1 MPSPASHDRFV
12 AGLLLFPD
20 MTQLDMTGP
29 YEVFARLP
37 GTELHLLWKSV
48 APVRTDRG
56 LTMLPTTAF
65 ADCPRLDLVCVP
77 GGPGVA
83 ALMEDAETLGFLRG
97 QAETCRYVTSVCT
110 GSLVLGAAGL
120 LRGYRATCHW
130 ASLDQLSLLGAV
142 PVAER
147 VVIDRNRIT
156 GAGVTSGIDFALTV
170 AAELR
175 GADSAREIQL
185 GIEYDPAPPFAAGS
199 PRVAAPDV
207 VERQRARMAP
217 MLEKRL
223 ATTRRAARALGL
235 G

>member
-1 MPSPASHDRFV
+1 MPTPPASDRFV
-12 AGLLLFPD
+12 VGLLLFPD
-20 MTQLDMTGP
+20 MTQLDLTGP

-37 GTELHLLWKSV
+37 STDLHLIWKTV

-56 LTMLPTTAF
+56 LTMLPTAAL
-65 ADCPRLDLVCVP
+65 ADCPPLDLICVP

-83 ALMEDAETLGFLRG
+83 ALMEDAEVLGFLRR

-130 ASLDQLSLLGAV
+130 ASIDQLALLGAT
-142 PVAER
+142 PAAER

-170 AAELR
+170 AAEVR
-175 GADSAREIQL
+175 GAGTAKEIQL

-199 PRVAAPDV
+199 PKVAAPDV

-217 MLEKRL
+217 MLAKRL
-223 ATTRRAARALGL
+223 AATQRAAKALGL
-235 G
+235 S